1 MANNPSKA
9 TNDDFLEQILGLPSF
24 ASAEA
29 SLTGANGGLGN
40 SGTDPLPMMLLLSFG
55 DLGGGGGGSGGF
67 HGQVF
72 PLRLSLEQGK
82 GGFLNPDEAS
92 DSGKRKL
99 ETFSLFSV
107 WLVRK

>member
-24 ASAEA
+24 ASVEA
-29 SLTGANGGLGN
+29 GLTGADGGLGD
-40 SGTDPLPMMLLLSFG
+40 SRTDPLLMMLQLSSG
-55 DLGGGGGGSGGF
+55 DLGDGGGGSGGF

-82 GGFLNPDEAS
+82 RGFLKPMRPPTVVNVS
-92 DSGKRKL
+92 WKL
-99 ETFSLFSV
+99 FLYSLFG
-107 WLVRK
+107 

>member
-1 MANNPSKA
+1 MANNPLKA
-9 TNDDFLEQILGLPSF
+9 TNDNFLEQILGLPSI

-29 SLTGANGGLGN
+29 GLIGADGGLGS
-40 SGTDPLPMMLLLSFG
+40 SGTDPLLMMLQLSFG

-82 GGFLNPDEAS
+82 GGFLKPDGAS
-92 DSGKRKL
+92 GSGKRKM